1 MTKQQLVWE
10 LCAAQT
16 KFIQAMIEL
25 GEDKKEIARIVQMKK
40 STFEMSYHTLN
51 FKPKVT
57 P

>member
-1 MTKQQLVWE
+1 MTKEQLVWE
-10 LCAAQT
+10 LCGAQT

-40 STFEMSYHTLN
+40 STFEMSYDTLN
-51 FKPKVT
+51 FKPKVI